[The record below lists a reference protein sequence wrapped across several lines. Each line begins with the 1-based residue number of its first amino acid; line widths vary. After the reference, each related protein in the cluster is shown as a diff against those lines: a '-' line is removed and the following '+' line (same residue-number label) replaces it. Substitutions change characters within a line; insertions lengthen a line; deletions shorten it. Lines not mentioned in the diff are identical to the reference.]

1 MKKLIKSSE
10 SSGAYTISNVQDL
23 IKGLKDEYNF
33 TVYLNSKG
41 AVVVD
46 DEGLYCIG
54 AYLEDVLKY
63 LKDLYGDV
71 EDLEGMDAIDAL
83 EQAGEEFTVS
93 RPGADSPKLREKVRQ
108 MKEKY
113 LR

>member
-10 SSGAYTISNVQDL
+10 SVGAYTISNVQDL
-23 IKGLKDEYNF
+23 IRGLKDEYNF
-33 TVYLNSKG
+33 TVYMNSKG

-46 DEGLYCIG
+46 DESLYCIG
-54 AYLEDVLKY
+54 AYLKDVLKY
-63 LKDLYGDV
+63 LEDLYGDV
-71 EDLEGMDAIDAL
+71 DDLEGIDAIDAL

-93 RPGADSPKLREKVRQ
+93 KPGADSSKIREKVRQ